1 MDTIED
7 VTLPSLL
14 SARESRGRKRFG
26 KWYSAKTCSSQWC
39 SPEGIISKALGTSW
53 SQRMPQE

>member
-1 MDTIED
+1 MDAMED

-14 SARESRGRKRFG
+14 SPTESRGRKRFG
-26 KWYSAKTCSSQWC
+26 TWYSAKTCSFQWY
-39 SPEGIISKALGTSW
+39 SSEGMISKALGTSW